1 MTKKQFYRLILVILI
16 AAHLVS
22 TTFAFAEWKETDISR
37 EVPLPKKI
45 TMVPPSP
52 DLPKEIAAFS
62 GRWEG
67 VWEARSLPAILI
79 VEEINL
85 KEAKVI
91 SAWGKAVY
99 FPPDYE
105 RLKAMVIGKEIQ
117 FTAKGCQFR
126 FVVDEDLKTVRGA
139 RECPG
144 GGISSSII
152 MKKIE

>member
-1 MTKKQFYRLILVILI
+1 MAKRISYSFVITILMATQLMSIPL
-16 AAHLVS
+16 
-22 TTFAFAEWKETDISR
+22 AFAEWKETDISR
-37 EVPLPKKI
+37 EVPLPRKI
-45 TMVPPSP
+45 TIVPPSP

-67 VWEARSLPAILI
+67 NWEARSLASILI

-105 RLKAMVIGKEIQ
+105 RLKAKVVGKEIQ
-117 FTAKGCQFR
+117 FTSKNCRFN
-126 FVVDEDLKTVRGA
+126 FVVNEDLKSIHGERD
-139 RECPG
+139 CPG
-144 GGISSSII
+144 GGISSSIT